1 MYMFIVKHMILY
13 SDCVV
18 KLLAYAR
25 FFSFFFFLSHFCI
38 MLVLCLFA
46 HFLSFMPF
54 PFVLTLPHF
63 FTWQEKTR
71 SYQVPN
77 SFLPSSS
84 YPISSVARESL
95 INPCSA
101 GLLAM
106 DKKKSLYA
114 LNWNKNTS
122 VYLRKG
128 PFGRPWPQ
136 LVWSGEGRPM
146 QSQCRP
152 SGRHSLWHV
161 FWHKIVTCV

>member
-1 MYMFIVKHMILY
+1 MYMFIIKHMILY
-13 SDCVV
+13 LDCIV

-25 FFSFFFFLSHFCI
+25 FFSFFFLSHFCI

-46 HFLSFMPF
+46 HLHFLSFMPF

-84 YPISSVARESL
+84 YPVSSVARESL
-95 INPCSA
+95 INPCSV

-106 DKKKSLYA
+106 DKKNLFMLQIGTKLQVFI
-114 LNWNKNTS
+114 W
-122 VYLRKG
+122 
-128 PFGRPWPQ
+128 GRDL
-136 LVWSGEGRPM
+136 LVAPDLSWFDLGKDGRCKVDADRVVGTHCDM
-146 QSQCRP
+146 
-152 SGRHSLWHV
+152 
-161 FWHKIVTCV
+161 FFDIK